1 MVFPATKQ
9 DVEDH
14 FNTHGAGKIKEI
26 KLKAGFGFIE
36 YDDEMD
42 AKDVVPGETFSLAFA
57 SSEFPANFMPCLSVS
72 YVSNQLRLGIHCL
85 TLSFH
90 IRRQ

>member
-42 AKDVVPGETFSLAFA
+42 AKDVVPGETFSLTFT
-57 SSEFPANFMPCLSVS
+57 SSDSPANLCHFSAFRMYQTKSALGFSV
-72 YVSNQLRLGIHCL
+72 
-85 TLSFH
+85 
-90 IRRQ
+90 